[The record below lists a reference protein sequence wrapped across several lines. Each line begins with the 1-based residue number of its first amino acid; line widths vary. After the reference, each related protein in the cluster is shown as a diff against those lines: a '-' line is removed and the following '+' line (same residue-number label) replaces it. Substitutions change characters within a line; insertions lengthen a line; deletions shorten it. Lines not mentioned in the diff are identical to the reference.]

1 MCTQD
6 RGQVNPLKAVGLG
19 KGNVARGNLEP

>member
-6 RGQVNPLKAVGLG
+6 LGQVNPLKAVGMG
-19 KGNVARGNLEP
+19 EANVARGNLEP

>member
-6 RGQVNPLKAVGLG
+6 LGQVNPLQAVGVG
-19 KGNVARGNLEP
+19 EASVARGNLEP

>member
-6 RGQVNPLKAVGLG
+6 LGQVNPLKAVGAG
-19 KGNVARGNLEP
+19 TGNVARGNLEP